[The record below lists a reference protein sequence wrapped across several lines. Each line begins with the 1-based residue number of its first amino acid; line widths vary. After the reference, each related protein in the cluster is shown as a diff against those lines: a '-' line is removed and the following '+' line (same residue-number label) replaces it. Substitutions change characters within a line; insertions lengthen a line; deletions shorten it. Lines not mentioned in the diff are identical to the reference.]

1 MSANKPIIEAG
12 RSPFATSLQVP
23 TLEHVLSTLAFQVSE
38 IMTAKPSRTDAPYSD
53 RVRFGSG
60 LGGYGEGCP
69 TVLVEVVIKPTSTEG
84 WSREEVE
91 KVDSWDVWAQVY
103 TRPMTT
109 KVDEEPNVYDG
120 SWSAH
125 GNRCG
130 GREAYVKMCA
140 PVIQWVANYWAN
152 KASEEAMA
160 KDLQRYAQKRCQHEE
175 VYCDDRMQTVCRSC
189 GAELGR

>member
-1 MSANKPIIEAG
+1 MSNDNKDEA
-12 RSPFATSLQVP
+12 VP
-23 TLEHVLSTLAFQVSE
+23 TLEHVLSTLAYHISE

-60 LGGYGEGCP
+60 LGGYGKECP
-69 TVLVEVVIKPTSTEG
+69 SVLVEVVIKPSGDEDRWG
-84 WSREEVE
+84 
-91 KVDSWDVWAQVY
+91 VWAQVY

-109 KVDEEPNVYDG
+109 KMDEEPNVYDH

-152 KASEEAMA
+152 KASEEAMIR
-160 KDLQRYAQKRCQHEE
+160 DLQRYAQKR
-175 VYCDDRMQTVCRSC
+175 
-189 GAELGR
+189 LGEGLGE